1 MLDFPHDYT
10 VVADGELPRGP
21 GMAPVIEFARGT
33 SASAPHHCLVAAS
46 RGSVRWTG
54 RFAGDYEEPPA
65 ISFVSSSP
73 DLATAFITC
82 AGTGYRV
89 DMGRPERFE
98 IIDCFPICSVHAVM
112 TANLILF
119 GNFTDVVAYGAD
131 GVLWEARGLVS
142 DDLAID
148 GSDRELVN
156 VSGVNA
162 AVGESV
168 RIALDIHSG
177 RAMSS

>member
-1 MLDFPHDYT
+1 
-10 VVADGELPRGP
+10 
-21 GMAPVIEFARGT
+21 
-33 SASAPHHCLVAAS
+33 
-46 RGSVRWTG
+46 
-54 RFAGDYEEPPA
+54 
-65 ISFVSSSP
+65 
-73 DLATAFITC
+73 
-82 AGTGYRV
+82 
-89 DMGRPERFE
+89 
-98 IIDCFPICSVHAVM
+98 M